1 MKNEVCKKKKK
12 EKQKKKGGKVKQ
24 EQKNLYSFKVLIV

>member
-1 MKNEVCKKKKK
+1 MENEVCKKKKK